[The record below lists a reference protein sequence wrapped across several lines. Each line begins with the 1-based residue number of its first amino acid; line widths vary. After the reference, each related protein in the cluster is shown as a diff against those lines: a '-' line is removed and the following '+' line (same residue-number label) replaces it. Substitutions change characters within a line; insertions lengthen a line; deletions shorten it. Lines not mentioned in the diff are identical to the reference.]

1 MRMPQMDSVKVTDL
15 RVSTRVGVT
24 DEERATPQNVFVSV
38 EVFRDLLDASSNDEL
53 QSTVDYGT
61 LVPEI
66 AKLVEQSEHRL
77 LERLA
82 GEVAAHIER
91 FPGVTGVTV
100 EIAKESPPLAEEVGR
115 VSVRIE
121 RRFR

>member
-1 MRMPQMDSVKVTDL
+1 MDSVKVTDL
-15 RVSTRVGVT
+15 RVSTRIGVT
-24 DEERATPQNVFVSV
+24 DEERATPQKVIVSV
-38 EVFRDLLDASSNDEL
+38 EVFRDLQDASTNDVIET
-53 QSTVDYGT
+53 TVDYGV

-66 AKLVEQSEHRL
+66 AKLIERSEYRL

-82 GEVAAHIER
+82 GEVADHIKR
-91 FPGVTGVTV
+91 FSDVTGVTV
-100 EIAKESPPLAEEVGR
+100 EIAKESPPLDEEVAR

>member
-1 MRMPQMDSVKVTDL
+1 MDSVKVTDL
-15 RVSTRVGVT
+15 RVSTRIGVT
-24 DEERATPQNVFVSV
+24 DEERATPQNVLVSV
-38 EVFRDLLDASSNDEL
+38 EVFRDLLAASADDDLEN
-53 QSTVDYGT
+53 TVDYGT
-61 LVPEI
+61 LVPET
-66 AKLVEQSEHRL
+66 AKLIEQSEHRL

-82 GEVAAHIER
+82 GEVAAHIKR

-100 EIAKESPPLAEEVGR
+100 EIAKEDPPLAEDVGR